1 MNNQTSYIPSGGVGE
16 IYLNL
21 IDMYW
26 YAFESSTFIEDK
38 EIPFIKLVYDVATI
52 HMRYYR
58 NQTILERSEDMP
70 KIIIKIGKTSAKLIR
85 SFNRIKRLSDDLFC
99 TGDIQTIDYCLE
111 VYRQFLS
118 NEEFDPFLWNAWE
131 IKTTLIRLQPELEN
145 FVRKTEIFFRQIMKL
160 LKLNSYFKTNSSDNI
175 YGKFKKAIS

>member
-1 MNNQTSYIPSGGVGE
+1 
-16 IYLNL
+16 
-21 IDMYW
+21 
-26 YAFESSTFIEDK
+26 
-38 EIPFIKLVYDVATI
+38 
-52 HMRYYR
+52 
-58 NQTILERSEDMP
+58 MP

-85 SFNRIKRLSDDLFC
+85 SFNIIKRLSDDLFC

-131 IKTTLIRLQPELEN
+131 IKTTLIRLQSELEN

-160 LKLNSYFKTNSSDNI
+160 LKLNSYFKTNPSDNV